1 MPGLVDEVTDQA
13 VREVTQL
20 VGRANGVGELVE
32 RVGMRRRDGG
42 DEVVEPK
49 GECRTEAPDVSLI
62 RQP

>member
-32 RVGMRRRDGG
+32 RAGMRRRMAAMRSSSRRGSAG
-42 DEVVEPK
+42 L
-49 GECRTEAPDVSLI
+49 EAPDVSLI